1 MDQQSTT
8 GDENEIAT
16 IRPSTIRWMFG
27 SLEGWSVLLFC
38 FVLVGLPIL
47 AIIWIAHL
55 CTKFTITNQRV
66 KIAKGIIFRTVDE
79 VELYRIKDV
88 RVNYSLLN
96 QLFNIGTITIHSS
109 DFTSKGG
116 SLQLRYVA
124 DARAIRE
131 NLRNLVEQARRSR
144 GVRELDLDRV
154 G

>member
-1 MDQQSTT
+1 MDQQSIN
-8 GDENEIAT
+8 GFENEIAT

-38 FVLVGLPIL
+38 FVLVGLPVL

-88 RVNYSLLN
+88 RVDYSLLN
-96 QLFNIGTITIHSS
+96 QLFNIGTVTIHSS
-109 DFTSKGG
+109 DLTSKGG
-116 SLQLRYVA
+116 SLQLRCIA
-124 DARAIRE
+124 DARAVRE
-131 NLRNLVEQARRSR
+131 NLRNLVEQSRRNR